1 MVSLK
6 QAIFVLAG
14 IVFTCLAC
22 SDSPPVAPDPAGKA
36 TDDDCAF
43 CALLDTSIETHEEEE
58 DGQVADNE
66 AEADSA
72 LSDDET
78 DSTSP
83 EVVSFADANLERVV
97 RWKLKKPEG
106 SLTVADLD
114 SLVRIDA
121 EGQGIKSLAGIEHCA
136 ALDTLNLRG
145 NEIEDL
151 SALSSLASLTF
162 LSLSSNQIEDI
173 SALSSLTG
181 LKWLSLW
188 GNEIEDISP
197 LSALT
202 KLTYLTLSGN
212 QIEDVSPLSGLVELR
227 WLHLSGNK
235 VVDVSALDGLA
246 KLEYLGLLDN
256 PITNIAIG
264 EVAQQVPTLIERDV
278 TISLFREG
286 PPTGTQTGTE
296 IGIEN
301 GTCIYPDDGALV
313 FKVGI
318 STEVTLPEPI
328 GGTPPFTYTVS
339 GLPAGLSFDADP
351 SARILFGNPTAAEVQ
366 GPCGQTYTVIYRATD
381 SLGSSS
387 SLPLLIRIVP

>member
-6 QAIFVLAG
+6 QALFVLAG

-36 TDDDCAF
+36 TDNDCALCTF
-43 CALLDTSIETHEEEE
+43 LDTFETQEEEE
-58 DGQVADNE
+58 DGQGADNE

-83 EVVSFADANLERVV
+83 EVVSFADANLERAV
-97 RWKLKKPEG
+97 RRKLKKPAG
-106 SLTVADLD
+106 SLTVADLG
-114 SLVRIDA
+114 SLVRLDA
-121 EGQGIKSLAGIEHCA
+121 EEQGIKSLAGIEHCA
-136 ALDTLNLRG
+136 ALDTLMLRG

-151 SALSSLASLTF
+151 SALSGLASLTF
-162 LSLSSNQIEDI
+162 LNLSSNKIEDI

-197 LSALT
+197 LSELT
-202 KLTYLTLSGN
+202 KLTYLTLGGN

-227 WLHLSGNK
+227 WLRLNGNK

-256 PITNIAIG
+256 PITKRIG

-296 IGIEN
+296 IRIEN

-313 FKVGI
+313 FEVGI
-318 STEVTLPEPI
+318 STEVTLPEAQ
-328 GGTPPFTYTVS
+328 GGTPPFTYALS
-339 GLPAGLSFDADP
+339 GQPSSLSFDP
-351 SARILFGNPTAAEVQ
+351 STRILSGIPTAADAQ
-366 GPCGQTYTVIYRATD
+366 GACGQTYAVTLTVTD
-381 SLGSSS
+381 TFNASA
-387 SLPLLIRIVP
+387 SLPLLIRIIP